1 MAGITHRQYPSPSL
15 RKQQTSD
22 IMNSMKSDV
31 DIINLNLLKSIEGKK
46 RELDALR
53 PLSPEIVRKLQEQ
66 FLVEWTYHSNAI
78 EGNTLTLQETELVI
92 NRGLTIGNKTLREH
106 FEALNH
112 KEGIE
117 FLYGFV
123 KKKKELDENTILQIH
138 NIILR
143 NIDDLSAGQYRRTN
157 VMILG
162 AVHIPPSSVKIP
174 RLMDE
179 FFQWYYQNKKKL
191 SVTELAA
198 WVHYKLV
205 YIHPFIDGNGRT
217 ARLLMNLVLL
227 QHGYPP
233 AVILKVDRKKYYRV
247 LKEADNEKY
256 DNYVNFI
263 GRSIEQ
269 SLLIYLNAFKSKNDT
284 EDKYAYI
291 SLNTASTLC
300 NYGIEYLSYLART
313 GRLAAI
319 KAGKK
324 WMTTREALMDY
335 KEKLSDH

>member
-117 FLYGFV
+117 FLYG
-123 KKKKELDENTILQIH
+123 
-138 NIILR
+138 
-143 NIDDLSAGQYRRTN
+143 
-157 VMILG
+157 
-162 AVHIPPSSVKIP
+162 
-174 RLMDE
+174 
-179 FFQWYYQNKKKL
+179 
-191 SVTELAA
+191 
-198 WVHYKLV
+198 
-205 YIHPFIDGNGRT
+205 
-217 ARLLMNLVLL
+217 
-227 QHGYPP
+227 
-233 AVILKVDRKKYYRV
+233 
-247 LKEADNEKY
+247 
-256 DNYVNFI
+256 
-263 GRSIEQ
+263 
-269 SLLIYLNAFKSKNDT
+269 
-284 EDKYAYI
+284 
-291 SLNTASTLC
+291 
-300 NYGIEYLSYLART
+300 
-313 GRLAAI
+313 
-319 KAGKK
+319 
-324 WMTTREALMDY
+324 
-335 KEKLSDH
+335 